1 MFHPRACLTLSLLAL
16 AMSTTAAQAS
26 DGKITF
32 NGSITD
38 AACAIAMGSED
49 LTVNLPQVTAHA
61 LPKKNAKA
69 GSTPFQ
75 IKLDDCSVETLK
87 NATITFNGRPDDSDE
102 TLLHLSGAKGVAL
115 QLGYEDG
122 SLLKLNTA
130 STAMKL
136 NKFSNAFD
144 LTAAYVR
151 TAADATQGTNA
162 NDANFTVG
170 AVSGVA
176 DFTINYK

>member
-32 NGSITD
+32 TGSITD
-38 AACAIAMGSED
+38 TACAISMGSENM
-49 LTVNLPQVTAHA
+49 TVNLPQVTSHA
-61 LPKKNAKA
+61 LAKKNDKA
-69 GSTPFQ
+69 GSTAFQ
-75 IKLDDCSVETLK
+75 IRLDDCSVGTKK
-87 NATITFNGRPDDSDE
+87 NVTVTFNGRPDDTNSS
-102 TLLHLSGAKGVAL
+102 LLHLSGAKGVAL

-122 SLLKLNTA
+122 SLLKLNEA
-130 STAMKL
+130 SKEMPL
-136 NKFSNAFD
+136 NNFSNAFD

-151 TAADATQGTNA
+151 TAEPPKDATTTDN
-162 NDANFTVG
+162 NFTVG